1 MKTRL
6 NIKFLAAWFLGVTML
21 VSCTDNAVLEA
32 PEVLQEETSSVAT
45 LIAGL
50 SNEGENSRLAYEK
63 SGGAIKIS
71 WAEGDELTA
80 NPNPTNTTYAYP
92 FSLSSGIGTSTG
104 AFSCSTPINSYL
116 PQNVQS
122 EGWKVYYPGSIK
134 YDQDWFDKSYVGQ
147 TQNGDDN
154 IDHLKNYHS
163 IRLSI
168 NGSVTFDN
176 TYIDF
181 NGENVEESMCMKFV
195 LSNFPSSIPKKI
207 ELMYMDEKGKFES
220 CFHVYNFP
228 NEYYTGTTP
237 HGDVTPIMPLELSG
251 FSENTTELTAY
262 MMLSN
267 SPINVVAGGKFRVNL
282 TTLTD
287 KYYCDVNIN
296 NNVTL
301 EGGKLHSITC
311 KNWTAINALDGF
323 ASSDNVKVLQ
333 EKTTGNGTDIIIM
346 GDGFNEEQFGVDD
359 EDYAAVM
366 QRAYEDFFSI
376 EPYAALQNYFNV
388 YVINAVS
395 EDSHDAEPYWSG
407 GSQGN
412 GAQNG
417 ATNRSANT
425 VFNTQFIPGKTSIT
439 GNDATALNYAMQAI
453 RSKGGSGGTAVTNE
467 AEVYRRANTALIM
480 VMVNVKAHAGTCGLV
495 WTDGSDYGDAYSVA
509 YTALG
514 SDGTGAGCKWTTIH
528 EAGGHGF
535 GKLADEYGGNVYTTF
550 LPTEWEKL
558 VNHHNYG
565 VNRNV
570 NKHWCVEDE
579 TDWGNPNWVIT
590 KQEDLYWSELLSNEY
605 LYKNELSNTSIA
617 EGLGMYRGA
626 MTFEKLY
633 CRPTYN
639 SVMRDQF
646 AANGQFFN
654 AISRWAIWYRLM
666 KLTGTGSYAN
676 FKSSLSDF
684 INFDKTLTI
693 EKSKNTSSRG
703 VLRPQEYKPLAPPVM
718 IKARWENG
726 RLITE

>member
-63 SGGAIKIS
+63 SGEAIKIS
-71 WAEGDELTA
+71 WANGDVLTA
-80 NPNPTNTTYAYP
+80 NPDPTNATYAYP
-92 FSLSSGIGTSTG
+92 FSLSSGVGTSTG
-104 AFSCSTPINSYL
+104 TFSCSTAINSIL
-116 PQNVQS
+116 PQNYNS
-122 EGWKVYYPGSIK
+122 NAWKVYYPGSIK
-134 YDQDWFDKSYVGQ
+134 YDQDWFNKSYVGQ

-195 LSNFPSSIPKKI
+195 LSNFSSSIPKKI
-207 ELMYMDEKGKFES
+207 ELMYMDEKGEFES

-228 NEYYTGTTP
+228 NEYYPGTTP
-237 HGDVTPIMPLELSG
+237 HGDVTSIMPLELSG
-251 FSENTTELTAY
+251 FSETTELTAY

-282 TTLTD
+282 TTSTG

-311 KNWTAINALDGF
+311 KDWKAINALDGF
-323 ASSDNVKVLQ
+323 ASSNNVKVLQ

-346 GDGFNEEQFGVDD
+346 GDGFSKEQFGNGY
-359 EDYAAVM
+359 EDYDAVM

-376 EPYAALQNYFNV
+376 QPYAALKNYFNV

-395 EDSHDAEPYWSG
+395 EEAHDAIPYSSG
-407 GSQGN
+407 

-417 ATNRSANT
+417 ATNGSANT
-425 VFNTQFIPGKTSIT
+425 VFNTKFTPGETTIT
-439 GNDATALNYAMQAI
+439 GANDMALHYAMQAI
-453 RSKGGSGGTAVTNE
+453 RTKGGPDGTTVTDE
-467 AEVYRRANTALIM
+467 SEVYRRANTALIM
-480 VMVNVKAHAGTCGLV
+480 VMVNVQAHAGTCGLV
-495 WTDGSDYGDAYSVA
+495 WTDSSDYGDAYSIA

-514 SDGTGAGCKWTTIH
+514 SDGTGGGCKWTTIH

-535 GKLADEYGGNVYTTF
+535 GKLADEYGGKIWGEVTTQIWFDLDGEHSYGVSRNVDKFVSADNAVSSGWPQTTESNVYWSS
-550 LPTEWEKL
+550 L
-558 VNHHNYG
+558 
-565 VNRNV
+565 
-570 NKHWCVEDE
+570 
-579 TDWGNPNWVIT
+579 IT
-590 KQEDLYWSELLSNEY
+590 GYES
-605 LYKNELSNTSIA
+605 
-617 EGLGMYRGA
+617 EGLGLYEGA
-626 MTFEKLY
+626 KTYNSLY
-633 CRPTYN
+633 CRPTNN
-639 SVMRDQF
+639 SVMRYQF
-646 AANGQFFN
+646 AENGQFFN

-693 EKSKNTSSRG
+693 SKNINTGSRG

>member
-71 WAEGDELTA
+71 WANGDVLTA
-80 NPNPTNTTYAYP
+80 NPQPVDKTYVYP
-92 FSLSSGIGTSTG
+92 FSLSSGIGTSSGT
-104 AFSCSTPINSYL
+104 FSCSTSI
-116 PQNVQS
+116 NVQS
-122 EGWKVYYPGSIK
+122 NVWKVYYPGSIE
-134 YDQDWFDKSYVGQ
+134 YDQDWFEKSYVGQ
-147 TQNGDDN
+147 TQNGNDN
-154 IDHLKNYHS
+154 MDHLQNYHS

-220 CFHVYNFP
+220 CFHVYNFL

-237 HGDVTPIMPLELSG
+237 HGDVTSIMPLELSG

-282 TTLTD
+282 TTLTG

-311 KNWTAINALDGF
+311 NNWTAINALDGF

-333 EKTTGNGTDIIIM
+333 EKTTVNGTDIIIM
-346 GDGFNEEQFGVDD
+346 GDGFSKEQFGNGN

-366 QRAYEDFFSI
+366 QRAYQDFFSI
-376 EPYAALQNYFNV
+376 EPYTALKNYFNV

-535 GKLADEYGGNVYTTF
+535 GKLADEYGGKSWGEVTTQIWYD
-550 LPTEWEKL
+550 LDNE
-558 VNHHNYG
+558 HSCG

-570 NKHWCVEDE
+570 DKFVSA
-579 TDWGNPNWVIT
+579 GNAVSSGWPQTTESNV
-590 KQEDLYWSELLSNEY
+590 YWSSLITGYES
-605 LYKNELSNTSIA
+605 
-617 EGLGMYRGA
+617 EGLGLYEGA
-626 MTFEKLY
+626 KTYNSLY
-633 CRPTYN
+633 CRPTDN

-646 AANGQFFN
+646 ADNGQFFN

-666 KLTGTGSYAN
+666 KLTGTGDYTD
-676 FKSSLSDF
+676 FQSSLSDF
-684 INFDKTLTI
+684 IEFDNTLTI
-693 EKSKNTSSRG
+693 SKNINTGSRG